1 MSLTRGSGPAR
12 REGPNTTPEA
22 FAQVIRHGAGPL
34 INVSNRSTD
43 IMAMNG
49 NGENGALAIK
59 LREVFAPLVY
69 NGPGAPAGGMDAT
82 KYGQNL
88 DLNKP
93 YKNRAVP
100 LFQDFVTAQIIN
112 GSNNFLL
119 DIVSPPWETPEM
131 NFTINRTEFNA
142 ITFNNIAEFGIP
154 DQQTKF
160 SYGWTDSTKRF
171 ALSTT
176 ISRDLA
182 LDPNFGAQVWI
193 EELNQFVSNAN
204 LTINTNIILSVVQIG
219 YTNQVQN
226 KSMNIKVDQSKLY
239 LEESEDMLM
248 MAVQPA
254 RVLGRLNNLVKKIP
268 GLNMLII
275 PQGGEQY
282 TNELTGESISMLSQK
297 LITDVEND
305 RVLVEF
311 ADSGYT
317 SNKTIRVAGRNVNI
331 MEFTPFVI
339 NTLSEITVDPL
350 RTNVTVCQYFPP
362 NPKVTADG
370 PTNSTDPSILD
381 RFVFYQT
388 KTMGRDERISHR
400 TMLANCNYWDPKDK
414 GRVSRTNEEFARY
427 LTQRVKTNK
436 EAIPYDWNP
445 LYGNSHGDINIEQTD
460 ANKPILSDVSGKT
473 DLDSMHSWRQYFCGV
488 LYRPDINAFVIPE
501 LIGDFHNFNVPNEW
515 VHKAAKLAVLK
526 GKELNGDIDLDVY
539 FARFRRFAKAMKNA
553 PVQDVFIEGLI
564 NKNMAR
570 MLNPDKEDSTTFRT
584 ATTPEYKADSKRF
597 PGINLI
603 EEWIPNR
610 MGGLD
615 LPDRNGLMTSPYPA
629 GFANGVGILIL
640 AAEALN
646 PKSLW
651 KESAE
656 EADALVTFAKF
667 LLKYIQ
673 DSIGKTGYVNKKHT
687 APWFHKESALT
698 VLIDHLIGAE
708 GPLFLGIPPSATLST
723 GLVVN
728 ASLPASVFGDAADS
742 FLQAKQADTIE
753 AINALTGDK
762 TAAVVPV
769 TTIARAYSCLS
780 TEAYEKI
787 FPLLGSMKDL
797 GDLDGGDQTF
807 INNFRLSLN
816 SMAEYIVKF
825 ANYGTGQQISAN
837 KIQASSIILEG
848 FFDKVTAPI
857 APAQANGLDFEN
869 LDANDGH
876 NKLIALKR
884 AILREAKNFEANFKS
899 SDSMKVFF
907 EELRKQKEK
916 GKAAPPVSAPLV
928 TFAVELYAYEKSN
941 TTRGITSKRG
951 DLAAGG
957 GGAVAKP
964 EGFQGDFTA
973 APLKM
978 LRAPITS
985 SKAFVEYIASKEN
998 PYVLIADPDTFYEF
1012 PQDVRKTSESSHSKG
1027 RRRMNAKLK
1036 GEKTG
1041 LTSLSKNI
1049 QILSQV
1055 YSTGNGGMVGG
1066 GSASLRSNAYD
1077 DMGEDYDDLFSSLR
1091 PQKSKKSLDINQL
1104 LDMGARYDEDDGMSD
1119 YQSFIDKSRKKV
1131 SPMRSPQ
1138 DKTGEVHH
1146 ESLLS
1151 QAYVGPWRLRIK
1163 YRNDE
1168 ITSAAEQ
1175 FFFMNILE
1183 SKNNLKTP
1191 TNIAKFGGQIFEV
1204 MLTRPFTELTTH
1216 AMVAMEAGARTMN
1229 TTIGHSSVTV
1239 TKESRGL
1246 FHINCDFIMG
1256 ILRINPDNI
1265 ALIFHAFPV
1274 AFIGGK
1280 KVDFMTN
1287 FDNFEL
1293 ANPAKESIIAFLIPV
1308 SERITASPMH
1318 LRNKETYIRPGID
1331 DAIWERKCSAFGTYY
1346 DWLLREHNPSSVD
1359 SNQTQ
1364 RSNYSISMR
1373 VSHVANLGP
1382 TSYIDHYTLKKED
1395 VEGVGPLGSRRM
1407 NMEGCQDV
1415 YEGRSVKFPDLAQ
1428 RYFYQNSS

>member
-1 MSLTRGSGPAR
+1 MSLTRGPGAAR
-12 REGPNTTPEA
+12 KDGPNSTPEA
-22 FAQVIRHGAGPL
+22 FAEVIRNGAGPL
-34 INVSNRSTD
+34 INVNNRSSD
-43 IMAMNG
+43 IMALNG

-59 LREVFAPLVY
+59 LKEVFAPLIY
-69 NGPGAPAGGMDAT
+69 NGITGPSNGLDVA
-82 KYGQNL
+82 KYSQNL

-93 YKNRAVP
+93 YKNRVVP
-100 LFQDFVTAQIIN
+100 VFQDFVTAQIIN

-131 NFTINRTEFNA
+131 NFTVNRTEFNA

-182 LDPNFGAQVWI
+182 LDLNFGAQVWI

-226 KSMNIKVDQSKLY
+226 KSLNIKVDQSKLY

-248 MAVQPA
+248 MALQPA

-282 TNELTGESISMLSQK
+282 TNELTGESLSMLSQK
-297 LITDVEND
+297 LITDIEND

-311 ADSGYT
+311 ADSGYS
-317 SNKTIRVAGRNVNI
+317 SNKTIRVAGRQVNI

-362 NPKVTADG
+362 NPKVTFDG

-400 TMLANCNYWDPKDK
+400 TMLANANYWDPKDK

-427 LTQRVKTNK
+427 LTQRVKTSK
-436 EAIPYDWNP
+436 EHIPYDWNP
-445 LYGNSHGDINIEQTD
+445 LYGNNHGDINREVSD
-460 ANKPILSDVSGKT
+460 ANKPIMSDVSGKT

-501 LIGDFHNFNVPNEW
+501 LIGDFHNFNIPNEW

-526 GKELNGDIDLDVY
+526 GKELNADIDLDVY
-539 FARFRRFAKAMKNA
+539 FARFKRFAKAMKSA
-553 PVQDVFIEGLI
+553 PIQDAYIEGLI
-564 NKNMAR
+564 NKNMVR
-570 MLNPDKEDSTTFRT
+570 MLNPDRDGTSSYRT
-584 ATTPEYKADSKRF
+584 ATTPEYKTDSKRF
-597 PGINLI
+597 PGISRI
-603 EEWIPNR
+603 DEWIPNR

-615 LPDRNGLMTSPYPA
+615 LPDRTGLMTSPYPA
-629 GFANGVGILIL
+629 GFANGVGIIIL
-640 AAEALN
+640 AAEVLN

-651 KESAE
+651 KEAGE

-667 LLKYIQ
+667 LLKFIQ
-673 DSIGKTGYVNKKHT
+673 DSIGKTGYTNKKRT
-687 APWFHKESALT
+687 SPWFHKESALT
-698 VLIDHLIGAE
+698 VLLDHLIRAE
-708 GPLFLGIPPSATLST
+708 GPLFLGIPAAATISEN
-723 GLVVN
+723 LVVN
-728 ASLPASVFGDAADS
+728 ASLPVSVLGNTADS
-742 FLQAKQADTIE
+742 FLKKTQADTIA
-753 AINALTGDK
+753 AIKTLTGD
-762 TAAVVPV
+762 TDEAVVPV
-769 TTIARAYSCLS
+769 STIARAYSCVS

-787 FPLLGSMKDL
+787 GDLLSRMRTV
-797 GDLDGGDQTF
+797 GDLDGGDQKFVNDFT
-807 INNFRLSLN
+807 LTLN

-825 ANYGTGQQISAN
+825 ANYGQKLSTN

-848 FFDKVTAPI
+848 FVDKVNDRII
-857 APAQANGLDFEN
+857 AAEASGLKPDN
-869 LDANDGH
+869 LDADDGH
-876 NKLIALKR
+876 AKLVAMKR
-884 AILREAKNFEANFKS
+884 TIIREARNFEANFKS
-899 SDSMKVFF
+899 SDSMKAFF
-907 EELRKQKEK
+907 EELRKQTEK
-916 GKAAPPVSAPLV
+916 GKAPVSAPLV
-928 TFAVELYAYEKSN
+928 TFADELYAYEKFN
-941 TTRGITSKRG
+941 TTRRITATRG
-951 DLAAGG
+951 EVGAGGAAG
-957 GGAVAKP
+957 VPKP
-964 EGFQGDFTA
+964 SGFEGDFSV

-985 SKAFVEYIASKEN
+985 SKAFVDYIATKEN

-1012 PQDVRKTSESSHSKG
+1012 PQDVRKTYESTQSKG
-1027 RRRMNAKLK
+1027 RRMNRKLR

-1041 LTSLSKNI
+1041 LTSLSKNS

-1055 YSTGNGGMVGG
+1055 YSTGNGGLVSSYDNMDEEYDGLFT
-1066 GSASLRSNAYD
+1066 SLRT
-1077 DMGEDYDDLFSSLR
+1077 
-1091 PQKSKKSLDINQL
+1091 QKSKKSLDINQL
-1104 LDMGARYDEDDGMSD
+1104 LDLGARYDDDNDMND

-1131 SPMRSPQ
+1131 SPLRNPQ
-1138 DKTGEVHH
+1138 DKTGEVHY

-1168 ITSAAEQ
+1168 ITSAAEA
-1175 FFFMNILE
+1175 FMFMNILE

-1293 ANPAKESIIAFLIPV
+1293 ANPAKESIIAFLLPV

-1331 DAIWERKCSAFGTYY
+1331 DAVWERKCSAFGTYY

-1364 RSNYSISMR
+1364 RSNYSISMP

-1407 NMEGCQDV
+1407 NMEGCQET